1 MTLLRRAAQF
11 RAENAEHTEAVSCP
25 NSSAS
30 SAFCVKPGRREIY
43 VGRSAVAAIVA
54 NKVAPGLL
62 DRRLANRPD
71 DLWHDVP
78 GDYAAHGR
86 FDARAHDWSP
96 QLWASPPEP
105 RNLGTPEPRL

>member
-1 MTLLRRAAQF
+1 
-11 RAENAEHTEAVSCP
+11 
-25 NSSAS
+25 
-30 SAFCVKPGRREIY
+30 VKPGRREIY

-71 DLWHDVP
+71 TLWHDVP

-86 FDARAHDWSP
+86 FDARCPRLEPAA
-96 QLWASPPEP
+96 LGEPP
-105 RNLGTPEPRL
+105 GTPEPRL